1 MNNEQ
6 DKLKILF
13 KKQVIVFLDEL
24 ISSFPQQTIFV
35 IIRIFVKDQIP
46 LDDVLGRYIKFCLPH
61 KDVVADRNEE
71 FIRNDTLMKSLGAT
85 ELAINTKKILEN
97 YVIDLLDNDNKEM
110 IWKWLNLL
118 MNISNKYYSKFGY
131 VNGWN

>member
-35 IIRIFVKDQIP
+35 IIRIFVKDQ
-46 LDDVLGRYIKFCLPH
+46 
-61 KDVVADRNEE
+61 
-71 FIRNDTLMKSLGAT
+71 
-85 ELAINTKKILEN
+85 
-97 YVIDLLDNDNKEM
+97 
-110 IWKWLNLL
+110 NL
-118 MNISNKYYSKFGY
+118 
-131 VNGWN
+131 